1 MELCFPTV
9 GTVTKLIVAAVKADC
24 VSVTELLLRHLPC
37 HHSPAIDINA
47 HYSSP
52 MLTSMYINIDINIDI
67 NINILKR
74 SHFHTTIY

>member
-1 MELCFPTV
+1 
-9 GTVTKLIVAAVKADC
+9 
-24 VSVTELLLRHLPC
+24 
-37 HHSPAIDINA
+37 
-47 HYSSP
+47 